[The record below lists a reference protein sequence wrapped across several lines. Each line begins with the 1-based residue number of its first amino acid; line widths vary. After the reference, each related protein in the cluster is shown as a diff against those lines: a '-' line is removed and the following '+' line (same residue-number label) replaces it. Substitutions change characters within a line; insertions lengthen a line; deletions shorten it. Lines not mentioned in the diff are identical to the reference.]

1 MGHTLKK
8 NIILLI
14 LVILVVVL
22 GMERLANK
30 STTNQAPATA
40 RDATRV
46 MVAPVANGTI
56 NPQRAFSATLES
68 PERFHVAAR
77 ISSTLQTL
85 KVEIGDEV
93 TSGQLLAELDDQ
105 QQKLALAQAEAEWQI
120 AVANKDDIA
129 IKTRLA
135 LNTLERARSL
145 RQQNIT
151 SVANLDQVRSEW
163 EAQEARLRLAQAQVE
178 QKKIQMEQARLHL
191 SYTKIIA
198 TWDETY
204 PRKIDRRL
212 VNRGSVVSAG
222 TAIFSLVQANPL
234 TAIVSLNQA
243 DYLTLVPGDSIEIID
258 PHRPAIRTW
267 GVVQRKSPAFD
278 DQSRHARVEIE
289 LDNQAGEFAPG
300 MFVQA
305 VWMGKSHQEAPLVP
319 LNALVVRDGEQGVFW
334 YDAEKENANF
344 IAVAIGVD
352 NGTMVEVREPHIP
365 GPVIVSGHERL
376 MHGAK
381 VTIVLANQP

>member
-1 MGHTLKK
+1 MKK
-8 NIILLI
+8 NIAVLVLVV
-14 LVILVVVL
+14 LVVIL
-22 GMERLANK
+22 GMDRLANLSK
-30 STTNQAPATA
+30 PGQAPSAT
-40 RDATRV
+40 RSATRV
-46 MVAPVANGTI
+46 EVAPVKTGTI
-56 NPQRAFSATLES
+56 KPHRAFSATLES
-68 PERFHVAAR
+68 PERFHIASR

-85 KVEIGDEV
+85 HVEIGDEV

-105 QQKLALAQAEAEWQI
+105 QQKLALAQAEAEWKI

-129 IKTRLA
+129 VKTRLA
-135 LNTLERARSL
+135 QNNLERARSL

-151 SVANLDQVRSEW
+151 SVANLDQVKSEW

-178 QKKIQMEQARLHL
+178 QKQLQVEQARLHV
-191 SYTKIIA
+191 SYTQIIA

-204 PRKIDRRL
+204 PRKIDRL
-212 VNRGSVVSAG
+212 LANRGSVVNAG

-234 TAIVSLNQA
+234 TAVVSLNQA
-243 DYLTLVPGDSIEIID
+243 DYLALNPGDSVEIID
-258 PHRPAIRTW
+258 PHRPDIRTW

-289 LDNQAGEFAPG
+289 LDNQAGAFAPG

-305 VWMGKSHQEAPLVP
+305 VWVGTTDVEAQLVP

-344 IAVAIGVD
+344 ITIVIGAD
-352 NGTMVEVREPHIP
+352 DGKMVEIREPHLP
-365 GPVIVSGHERL
+365 GAIIVAGHERL
-376 MHGAK
+376 MHGTK
-381 VTIVLANQP
+381 VTVTKANQP